1 MKDKIPNFTKLY
13 YNSICK
19 LNIGRVQMLKRWTD
33 RDWMWLVSLLII
45 VIIIILTWRLNDNN
59 SVVNIISMFSSGASI
74 MLAIVAI
81 VQSTIYNSSANE
93 LNAKMTE
100 KISSLEN
107 NMSLVRDKLL
117 NDVNKVIDEA
127 PIDAEA
133 KAEIKDN
140 LKNNINNEMKE
151 KNYIYRGYLL
161 ERDFFEK
168 IKKVYSGIYKITY
181 NSDTNSAYNID
192 FKLESDERIILIEL
206 KVISN
211 ISSWRNYLKRS
222 ESTLM
227 KAKDKIIESKEIILI
242 SAIVVNSTIDEKNLE
257 NRIDEQ
263 NVNSKVI
270 IFTKDEI
277 ESRETTLFEEKT
289 REYFN

>member
-1 MKDKIPNFTKLY
+1 
-13 YNSICK
+13 
-19 LNIGRVQMLKRWTD
+19 MLKKWTE

-127 PIDAEA
+127 PIDEEA
-133 KAEIKDN
+133 KEEIKDN
-140 LKNNINNEMKE
+140 LKNNVNNEMKE
-151 KNYIYRGYLL
+151 KNYVYRSLLL
-161 ERDFFEK
+161 EKNFFEK
-168 IKKVYSGIYKITY
+168 IRKVYAGRYRIIYA
-181 NSDTNSAYNID
+181 SDTNSAYNID
-192 FKLESDERIILIEL
+192 FKLERDERIILIEL
-206 KVISN
+206 KI
-211 ISSWRNYLKRS
+211 ISSIKNWRNSLKRS
-222 ESTLM
+222 EYALM
-227 KAKDKIIESKEIILI
+227 EAKDKIIESKEIIPI
-242 SAIVVNSTIDEKNLE
+242 TAVIVNNLIDEEILKDKINAQNL
-257 NRIDEQ
+257 
-263 NVNSKVI
+263 NSKVI
-270 IFTKDEI
+270 IFTKEEI
-277 ESRETTLFEEKT
+277 ESIETTSFEEKT
-289 REYFN
+289 SEYFN

>member
-1 MKDKIPNFTKLY
+1 
-13 YNSICK
+13 
-19 LNIGRVQMLKRWTD
+19 MLKKWTD
-33 RDWMWLVSLLII
+33 RDWMWVVLLLII

-133 KAEIKDN
+133 KEEIKDN

-151 KNYIYRGYLL
+151 KNFVYRAFLL
-161 ERDFFEK
+161 EKNLFEK
-168 IKKVYSGIYKITY
+168 ITEVYSGRYKITY

-192 FKLESDERIILIEL
+192 FKLERDERIILIEL

-211 ISSWRNYLKRS
+211 ISSWRNLLKRS
-222 ESTLM
+222 ESKLM
-227 KAKDKIIESKEIILI
+227 DAKDKIIESKEIILI
-242 SAIVVNSTIDEKNLE
+242 TALVVN
-257 NRIDEQ
+257 NRIDEKILKNKIDAQ
-263 NVNSKVI
+263 NANSKVI

-277 ESRETTLFEEKT
+277 ESRETILFEEKT